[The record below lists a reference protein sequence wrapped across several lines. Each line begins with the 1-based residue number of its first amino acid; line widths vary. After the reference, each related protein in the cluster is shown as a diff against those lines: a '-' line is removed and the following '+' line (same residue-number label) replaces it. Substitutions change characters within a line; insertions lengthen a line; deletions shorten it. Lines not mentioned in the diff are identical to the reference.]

1 MNLSQKKKEI
11 IYIIKERYKTKIEIE
26 NNNTRGPKNVIITD
40 EEEIKN
46 KLGDILI
53 YTKIFLFQLWENPKS
68 IATIILNVDINDI
81 KGNLANFVVNNLYND
96 TKNEE
101 QIIYIITLLLKK
113 EINNLNNTEPRCR
126 MLLEEFYKK
135 KEVKLFFKAIFFDI
149 FKKLENTYSLNDL
162 NLNIDKIKEKINDN
176 KFEKDDIIDDKN
188 NIEIIKNNYINKE
201 INLELLGELMKK
213 YKNENDDITL
223 FVEKIKSDLS
233 KFPDDYSINNFLEK
247 INSNKEIKENIMI
260 HYISSFIRIAD
271 IIDIFFN
278 NLLKSIDIM
287 PYSIKCICKIIYI
300 LINKNNSNNKSSLE
314 KLYFFLIYY

>member
-1 MNLSQKKKEI
+1 
-11 IYIIKERYKTKIEIE
+11 
-26 NNNTRGPKNVIITD
+26 
-40 EEEIKN
+40 
-46 KLGDILI
+46 
-53 YTKIFLFQLWENPKS
+53 
-68 IATIILNVDINDI
+68 
-81 KGNLANFVVNNLYND
+81 
-96 TKNEE
+96 
-101 QIIYIITLLLKK
+101 
-113 EINNLNNTEPRCR
+113 
-126 MLLEEFYKK
+126 
-135 KEVKLFFKAIFFDI
+135 
-149 FKKLENTYSLNDL
+149 
-162 NLNIDKIKEKINDN
+162 
-176 KFEKDDIIDDKN
+176 
-188 NIEIIKNNYINKE
+188 
-201 INLELLGELMKK
+201 MKK